1 MLLARTTRLRSGRLR
16 SMPQL
21 RQTTRMRLHHPR
33 LGTTMLGS
41 TMLRGDRLRAPGV
54 RQTVSEPRLDAAQAG
69 EHLVELPIHV
79 VVRVVRLR
87 SRSGGP
93 LDMTVWL
100 VGAARLLVDA
110 AHWRAGVAQWLVS
123 AAQWRLPR
131 PRTTGSP
138 MRRAGTPGHEL
149 QMGSGAPRA
158 VTASMLTR
166 TVLG

>member
-1 MLLARTTRLRSGRLR
+1 MLLARTTRLRSVRLR

-21 RQTTRMRLHHPR
+21 RRTTRLRLHHPR

-93 LDMTVWL
+93 LGMTAWR
-100 VGAARLLVDA
+100 VGAAHWRVGVARLLV
-110 AHWRAGVAQWLVS
+110 GVARLLVGV
-123 AAQWRLPR
+123 AQWRLPR
-131 PRTTGSP
+131 PRTTRSP

-149 QMGSGAPRA
+149 QMVSWAPRA
-158 VTASMLTR
+158 ATASMLTR
-166 TVLG
+166 AILG